1 MKLNTVSY
9 FAGIGTVVAALTVG
23 FGGALLIVGPSHQN
37 EYRNRVQQVMAHP
50 PASPIA
56 TAVKTEVLVATDV
69 TPASSEQ
76 PTVHEPSPEP
86 TLGMAK
92 VEVPEASKSD
102 PQHQSPIPIKEPEV
116 VNRVKLRELEV
127 KHAVDRENQRKWAER
142 KRRQE
147 IAAATISVKRML
159 QDNRVRQ
166 VVQLENN
173 GPARLGFFGN

>member
-9 FAGIGTVVAALTVG
+9 FAGVGTVVAALTVG

-37 EYRNRVQQVMAHP
+37 ENRNRVQQVMAHP

-56 TAVKTEVLVATDV
+56 PAVKTEALVATDV
-69 TPASSEQ
+69 TPAASEQ
-76 PTVHEPSPEP
+76 PSVYQPSPEP

-92 VEVPEASKSD
+92 VELPAASKSD
-102 PQHQSPIPIKEPEV
+102 PQRNSNQESETVGRI
-116 VNRVKLRELEV
+116 KLREVEV

-166 VVQLENN
+166 IVQLENN
-173 GPARLGFFGN
+173 GPARFGFFGN